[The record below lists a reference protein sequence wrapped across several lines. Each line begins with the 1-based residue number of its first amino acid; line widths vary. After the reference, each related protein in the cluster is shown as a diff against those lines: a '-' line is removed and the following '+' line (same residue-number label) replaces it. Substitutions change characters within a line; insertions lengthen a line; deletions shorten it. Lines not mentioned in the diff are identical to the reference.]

1 MASEISL
8 CLCYYPAVAP
18 YRHRVLYGDTDQMGV
33 VYYATYLRFFEGARG
48 EWIRELGLT
57 YAQIEE
63 RGIYLPVLEAGV
75 RYLKPAR
82 YDDVLEIPLRVSH
95 TRVPHRARL
104 HHQGRPSD
112 PRARLAGGGDE
123 GRGDGWPDA
132 SGGVRTMMDRNI
144 GLEAVRLTE
153 AAAMASA
160 RLMGRGDEKAADQA
174 AVDAMRKAF
183 NALHIR
189 GTIVIGEGERDE
201 APMLYIGE
209 KVGRGAADDPEV
221 DIALDPLEG
230 TTITATGG
238 PNALSVIAMA
248 EKGNLLNAPDTY
260 MDKIAVGSS
269 GAGAIDLRKPPTQNL
284 RAIADRKGVYVEDLT
299 VIILNRPRHEKL
311 IAEVRASGA
320 RIKLI
325 GDGDVS
331 AAIATCFIET
341 GVDVLMG
348 IGGAPEGVIAAAA
361 LRCCGGDM
369 QGKLAFRNE
378 KEIERA
384 RKMGIADPNK
394 IYTVEEMAKGP
405 VIFAATG
412 VTSGDFLK
420 GVRFFKGGA
429 ATQSVAMRSKSHTI
443 RYLET
448 THFFEHKPNF
458 AL

>member
-1 MASEISL
+1 
-8 CLCYYPAVAP
+8 
-18 YRHRVLYGDTDQMGV
+18 
-33 VYYATYLRFFEGARG
+33 
-48 EWIRELGLT
+48 
-57 YAQIEE
+57 
-63 RGIYLPVLEAGV
+63 
-75 RYLKPAR
+75 
-82 YDDVLEIPLRVSH
+82 
-95 TRVPHRARL
+95 
-104 HHQGRPSD
+104 
-112 PRARLAGGGDE
+112 
-123 GRGDGWPDA
+123 
-132 SGGVRTMMDRNI
+132 MDRNI

-153 AAAMASA
+153 AASIASA
-160 RLMGRGDEKAADQA
+160 RVMGRGDEKLADQA
-174 AVDAMRKAF
+174 AVDAMRRAF
-183 NALHIR
+183 NEMNIR

-209 KVGRGAADDPEV
+209 KVGRGDATDPEV

-248 EKGNLLNAPDTY
+248 DKGNLLNAPDTY
-260 MDKIAVGSS
+260 MDKIAVGPS
-269 GAGAIDLRKPPTQNL
+269 AKGAIDIEKSPAQNL
-284 RAIADRKGVYVEDLT
+284 RSIADKKGVYVDDLT
-299 VIILNRPRHEKL
+299 VIILNRERHEKL
-311 IAEVRASGA
+311 IAEVRKTGA

-331 AAIATCFIET
+331 AAISTCFPET

-369 QGKLAFRNE
+369 QGRLKPRNE

-384 RKMGIADPNK
+384 KKMGIPD
-394 IYTVEEMAKGP
+394 IHRVWLLEEMAKGN

-429 ATQSVAMRSKSHTI
+429 ATHSVVMRSRSRTI
-443 RYLET
+443 RYIESR
-448 THFFEHKPNF
+448 HEFEHKPNYG
-458 AL
+458 

>member
-1 MASEISL
+1 
-8 CLCYYPAVAP
+8 
-18 YRHRVLYGDTDQMGV
+18 
-33 VYYATYLRFFEGARG
+33 
-48 EWIRELGLT
+48 
-57 YAQIEE
+57 
-63 RGIYLPVLEAGV
+63 
-75 RYLKPAR
+75 
-82 YDDVLEIPLRVSH
+82 
-95 TRVPHRARL
+95 
-104 HHQGRPSD
+104 
-112 PRARLAGGGDE
+112 
-123 GRGDGWPDA
+123 
-132 SGGVRTMMDRNI
+132 MDRNI

-153 AAAMASA
+153 AASIASA
-160 RLMGRGDEKAADQA
+160 RLMGRGDEKGADQA

-183 NALHIR
+183 NELHIR

-209 KVGRGAADDPEV
+209 KVGKGDASDPEV

-248 EKGNLLNAPDTY
+248 DKGNLLNAPDTY
-260 MDKIAVGSS
+260 MDKIAVGPSAR
-269 GAGAIDLRKPPTQNL
+269 GGIDLDKSPSQNL
-284 RAIADRKGVYVEDLT
+284 RAIADRKGVYVDDLT

-311 IAEVRASGA
+311 IAEVRGTGA

-331 AAIATCFIET
+331 AAIATCFPET

-361 LRCCGGDM
+361 IRCMGGDM
-369 QGKLAFRNE
+369 QGRLAPRNQQ
-378 KEIERA
+378 EIDRA
-384 RKMGIADPNK
+384 QKMGIKDVK
-394 IYTVEEMAKGP
+394 KVFDIEEMARGH

-429 ATQSVAMRSKSHTI
+429 ETYSVVMRSKSRTI
-443 RYLET
+443 RYLQTE
-448 THFFEHKPNF
+448 HHFEHKP
-458 AL
+458 AYA

>member
-1 MASEISL
+1 
-8 CLCYYPAVAP
+8 
-18 YRHRVLYGDTDQMGV
+18 
-33 VYYATYLRFFEGARG
+33 
-48 EWIRELGLT
+48 
-57 YAQIEE
+57 
-63 RGIYLPVLEAGV
+63 
-75 RYLKPAR
+75 
-82 YDDVLEIPLRVSH
+82 
-95 TRVPHRARL
+95 
-104 HHQGRPSD
+104 
-112 PRARLAGGGDE
+112 
-123 GRGDGWPDA
+123 
-132 SGGVRTMMDRNI
+132 MDRNI

-183 NALHIR
+183 NQMNIR

-209 KVGRGAADDPEV
+209 KVGRGAAEDPEV

-230 TTITATGG
+230 TTLTATGG

-248 EKGNLLNAPDTY
+248 DKGNLLNAPDTY
-260 MDKIAVGSS
+260 MDKIAVGPSAK
-269 GAGAIDLRKPPTQNL
+269 GAVDLEKNPSQNL
-284 RAIADRKGVYVEDLT
+284 RAIADRKGLYVDDLT

-311 IAEVRASGA
+311 IAEVRATGA

-331 AAIATCFIET
+331 AAIATCFPET

-361 LRCCGGDM
+361 IRCMGGDM
-369 QGKLAFRNE
+369 QGRLKPRNE

-384 RKMGIADPNK
+384 KKMGIGDVDK
-394 IYTVEEMAKGP
+394 VFGLEEMARGH
-405 VIFAATG
+405 VVFAASG
-412 VTSGDFLK
+412 VTSGDFLR

-429 ATQSVAMRSKSHTI
+429 ETNSVVMRSKSRTI
-443 RYLET
+443 RYIQSR
-448 THFFEHKPNF
+448 HHFEHKPVY
-458 AL
+458 

>member
-1 MASEISL
+1 
-8 CLCYYPAVAP
+8 
-18 YRHRVLYGDTDQMGV
+18 
-33 VYYATYLRFFEGARG
+33 
-48 EWIRELGLT
+48 
-57 YAQIEE
+57 
-63 RGIYLPVLEAGV
+63 
-75 RYLKPAR
+75 
-82 YDDVLEIPLRVSH
+82 
-95 TRVPHRARL
+95 
-104 HHQGRPSD
+104 
-112 PRARLAGGGDE
+112 
-123 GRGDGWPDA
+123 
-132 SGGVRTMMDRNI
+132 MDRNI

-153 AAAMASA
+153 AAAIYSA

-183 NALHIR
+183 NEMNIR

-209 KVGRGAADDPEV
+209 KVGRGDANDPEV

-248 EKGNLLNAPDTY
+248 DKGNLLNAPDTY
-260 MDKIAVGSS
+260 MDKIAVGP
-269 GAGAIDLRKPPTQNL
+269 AAKGAIDLTKSPSQNL
-284 RAIADRKGVYVEDLT
+284 RAIADKKGVYVDDLT
-299 VIILNRPRHEKL
+299 VIILNRTRHEKL
-311 IAEVRASGA
+311 IAEVRSTGA

-331 AAIATCFIET
+331 AAIATCFPET

-369 QGKLAFRNE
+369 QGRLAPRND

-384 RKMGIADPNK
+384 QKMGIKDVKA
-394 IYTVEEMAKGP
+394 VFALEQLAKGH

-412 VTSGDFLK
+412 VTSGDFLR

-429 ATQSVAMRSKSHTI
+429 DTHSVVMRSKSQTV
-443 RYLET
+443 RYIQSR
-448 THFFEHKPNF
+448 HSFEHKPSYG
-458 AL
+458 

>member
-1 MASEISL
+1 
-8 CLCYYPAVAP
+8 
-18 YRHRVLYGDTDQMGV
+18 
-33 VYYATYLRFFEGARG
+33 
-48 EWIRELGLT
+48 
-57 YAQIEE
+57 
-63 RGIYLPVLEAGV
+63 
-75 RYLKPAR
+75 
-82 YDDVLEIPLRVSH
+82 
-95 TRVPHRARL
+95 
-104 HHQGRPSD
+104 
-112 PRARLAGGGDE
+112 
-123 GRGDGWPDA
+123 
-132 SGGVRTMMDRNI
+132 MDRNL

-153 AAAMASA
+153 AAAIASA

-183 NALHIR
+183 NDLHIR
-189 GTIVIGEGERDE
+189 GTVVIGEGERDE
-201 APMLYIGE
+201 APMLFIGE
-209 KVGRGAADDPEV
+209 KVGIGDAQDPEV

-260 MDKIAVGSS
+260 MDKIAVGPSA
-269 GAGAIDLRKPPTQNL
+269 AGVIDLRKTPSQNL
-284 RAIADRKGVYVEDLT
+284 RAIADKKGVYVEDIT

-311 IAEVRASGA
+311 IAEVRATGA

-331 AAIATCFIET
+331 AAIATCFPES

-369 QGKLAFRNE
+369 QGRLKPRND

-384 RKMGIADPNK
+384 KKMGIADVDK
-394 IYTVEEMAKGP
+394 IFTIEELARGQVM
-405 VIFAATG
+405 FAATG

-420 GVRFFKGGA
+420 GVRFFKAGA
-429 ATQSVAMRSKSHTI
+429 MTHSVVMRSKSHTI
-443 RYLET
+443 RYIEA
-448 THFFEHKPNF
+448 THHFEHKPNF
-458 AL
+458 SF